1 MKGCGCMSYLDD
13 ILKEMIRPASSMPDI
28 GDSEKIIPIS
38 YSVFMDLNKSIEPIM
53 RENEREREL
62 GLAAMQGLTIG

>member
-1 MKGCGCMSYLDD
+1 MDD
-13 ILKEMIRPASSMPDI
+13 LLKQMLRPATSMPNI
-28 GDSEKIIPIS
+28 EYYEKIIPIS

-62 GLAAMQGLTIG
+62 GLEAMRGQIIG